1 MEREM
6 LRYIGRRL
14 VLTLPVVA
22 GILAISFI
30 LSHMSGDPTDLIL
43 PPDTPDA
50 AREAFRHVH
59 GLDRPLIVQFYDF
72 AANALHG
79 DFGQSLR
86 FNEPATQLVMERLGA
101 TTELAM
107 AAMAIAVVLGIP
119 AGVLAAQNR
128 NSASDVV
135 VRVLTLLGQAV
146 PSFYLGIVSIIV
158 FAVWLRWLP
167 TGGRGGLDHLLLPA
181 TTLALN
187 LVALIART
195 TRSCM
200 LDVLNQDY
208 IRTAR
213 AKGLREV
220 IVVWGHALRNAF
232 NPVLTVIGLQVG
244 LLMGGVVVTET
255 VFAWPGVGRLAVQAI
270 YARDFPVVQAVVMLF
285 ALIFVGI
292 NLLVDLL
299 YAALDPR
306 ISYR

>member
-1 MEREM
+1 
-6 LRYIGRRL
+6 
-14 VLTLPVVA
+14 
-22 GILAISFI
+22 
-30 LSHMSGDPTDLIL
+30 
-43 PPDTPDA
+43 
-50 AREAFRHVH
+50 
-59 GLDRPLIVQFYDF
+59 
-72 AANALHG
+72 
-79 DFGQSLR
+79 
-86 FNEPATQLVMERLGA
+86 
-101 TTELAM
+101 
-107 AAMAIAVVLGIP
+107 
-119 AGVLAAQNR
+119 
-128 NSASDVV
+128 
-135 VRVLTLLGQAV
+135 
-146 PSFYLGIVSIIV
+146 
-158 FAVWLRWLP
+158 
-167 TGGRGGLDHLLLPA
+167 
-181 TTLALN
+181 
-187 LVALIART
+187 
-195 TRSCM
+195 M